1 MLALSTALPATA
13 LGEDGS
19 FDFPAETQTLQMVPS
34 SITRIPIGALIEDG
48 LQDQVDLGSAQ
59 LALPQGADEST
70 LEQMRLGEDSHSLEV
85 RGEGTWT
92 LLGDE
97 LVFTPLLGVEGPSA
111 PIELTIGGLHEG
123 RSQPIRLTPSCW
135 SSRRSRRVA
144 RPVRRRASS
153 FPGTC
158 PLRAPH
164 DWSWEACPPGPRC
177 STTAAGSRFPTRA
190 PGSLRPTAAP

>member
-85 RGEGTWT
+85 RGR
-92 LLGDE
+92 
-97 LVFTPLLGVEGPSA
+97 GP
-111 PIELTIGGLHEG
+111 G
-123 RSQPIRLTPSCW
+123 RCSVTSW
-135 SSRRSRRVA
+135 SSPRSSASRGRARRS
-144 RPVRRRASS
+144 S
-153 FPGTC
+153 
-158 PLRAPH
+158 
-164 DWSWEACPPGPRC
+164 
-177 STTAAGSRFPTRA
+177 
-190 PGSLRPTAAP
+190 